1 MLVMAEGPR
10 RVLAMSEERMTELVQ
25 GALAAR
31 GIEDEVL
38 AVGQFNP
45 RGHSGG
51 MFTGGLVG
59 GTAGDLL
66 GGVGEMA
73 GVGVGSLAGMEA
85 ADARS
90 GLPAEML
97 IGVSATTVDGFAAAT
112 RHSEPSDLVSRSPG
126 LASPP
131 RCISG

>member
-1 MLVMAEGPR
+1 
-10 RVLAMSEERMTELVQ
+10 MSEERMTELVQ

-59 GTAGDLL
+59 GMAGDLL

-97 IGVSATTVDGFAAAT
+97 IGP
-112 RHSEPSDLVSRSPG
+112 RWLRSDPVNVTW
-126 LASPP
+126 PP
-131 RCISG
+131 RVRARRRARPRSAPPARTATATAAGR